1 MRYHSLRHR
10 SMRQL
15 RQAEGWH
22 AVACVDILSSQYYC
36 NAMVQSTSPIE
47 RAARH
52 RVTKPA
58 TKKEQ
63 REASVEGLL
72 AAALSLFVTRGY
84 RHTSVEQIADAA
96 GLTKGAVYFYFRNKE
111 ALLLALLDRVES
123 VVVDDMIQGVS
134 AAGPDADAKMVAFV
148 HGQARLGVDG
158 AGHVLLLILMSLEFA
173 GSDDAIDRRTQDIY
187 RRMYRIIEGIIG
199 QGREAGRFR
208 SDLPLAE
215 QAAIVMAGHDGTFL
229 EWYRRKAD
237 FSGEALVRAL
247 RTATLGGLR
256 PDTDTQ
262 EDATSD

>member
-1 MRYHSLRHR
+1 MVHS
-10 SMRQL
+10 
-15 RQAEGWH
+15 
-22 AVACVDILSSQYYC
+22 
-36 NAMVQSTSPIE
+36 
-47 RAARH
+47 
-52 RVTKPA
+52 PA
-58 TKKEQ
+58 IDRPLTKKEQ

-84 RHTSVEQIADAA
+84 RPTSVEQIADTA

-123 VVVDDMIQGVS
+123 VVVDDMIKGVS

-148 HGQARLGVDG
+148 HGQARLGVEG
-158 AGHVLLLILMSLEFA
+158 ADHVLMLILMSLEFA
-173 GSDDAIDRRTQDIY
+173 GSDDAIDRRTQGIY
-187 RRMYRIIEGIIG
+187 RRMYRVVEGVIKHGRDAG
-199 QGREAGRFR
+199 QFR
-208 SDLPLAE
+208 SDVPLAE

-256 PDTDTQ
+256 PDIYSQ